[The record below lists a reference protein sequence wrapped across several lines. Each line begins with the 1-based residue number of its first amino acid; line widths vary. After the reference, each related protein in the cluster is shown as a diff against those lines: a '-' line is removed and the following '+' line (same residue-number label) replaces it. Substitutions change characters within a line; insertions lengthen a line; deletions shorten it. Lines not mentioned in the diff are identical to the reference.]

1 MIDYLS
7 SPGLGGGGEPRH
19 RTLPGVL
26 QGSVPGVRAAARR
39 RALHP
44 GATLALRA
52 LAGAKLLRQLLVVL
66 IWANDRKMKLGDSYV
81 QYFWFQHFFFLYSL
95 CRLIALNLL
104 IRQISSGGRICI
116 THANEVAS
124 AKYAAG

>member
-81 QYFWFQHFFFLYSL
+81 QYFWFQHFFCFVQLVSFNCSQPFNPTNILRWSYL
-95 CRLIALNLL
+95 HNAC
-104 IRQISSGGRICI
+104 
-116 THANEVAS
+116 
-124 AKYAAG
+124 K